1 MVGEL
6 TYKSSYTFRPLGDDD
21 AQWVETAR
29 QAKERLKEAKEL
41 HNEFV
46 DMMAMMDMKT
56 WTWLIYLEP
65 MAFEHDL

>member
-56 WTWLIYLEP
+56 
-65 MAFEHDL
+65 